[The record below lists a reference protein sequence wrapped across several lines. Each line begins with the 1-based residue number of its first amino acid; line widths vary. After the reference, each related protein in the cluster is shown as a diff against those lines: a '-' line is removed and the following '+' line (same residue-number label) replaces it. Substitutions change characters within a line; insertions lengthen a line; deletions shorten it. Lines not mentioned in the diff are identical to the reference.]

1 MVLSYSYSIEQELYE
16 ENDTMTQRATMS
28 QVKFKVRYNALVLRE
43 FKVSDIVE
51 ATGLK
56 PESVRTELQRM
67 KAEGLLVAGPNN
79 EHDGQAGTRRG
90 APPVVYRLTDD
101 PERRVALSES
111 VAAFYPAPPAADR
124 PSSGAYRRSQ
134 QLLDRALNAKG
145 RTRKQLLADAERAL
159 AHAGEAEGGEWAG
172 EQVKAYLR
180 YECARLR
187 YLQSDYAAAKSE
199 FAALRSV
206 FATLG
211 DDPQAQRA
219 REFEVCADVHAR
231 FGTGSV
237 LNKGAWARYLVHLT
251 NNKNYHT
258 DSPLTV
264 LLLQMVS
271 RLS

>member
-1 MVLSYSYSIEQELYE
+1 
-16 ENDTMTQRATMS
+16 MS
-28 QVKFKVRYNALVLRE
+28 QVKFKVRYNALLLRE

-67 KAEGLLVAGPNN
+67 KVEGLLSVGSND
-79 EHDGQAGTRRG
+79 EHHPHAGTRRG
-90 APPVVYRLTDD
+90 APPALYRLTDD
-101 PERRVALSES
+101 PERRLALSES
-111 VAAFYPAPPAADR
+111 VAAFYPAPPTMDR
-124 PSSGAYRRSQ
+124 PSSGAYRKAQ

-145 RTRKQLLADAERAL
+145 RARKQLLADAERSL
-159 AHAGEAEGGEWAG
+159 AHATEAEGGEWASD
-172 EQVKAYLR
+172 QVKAYLR

-187 YLQSDYAAAKSE
+187 YLQSDYAEAKGE

-211 DDPQAQRA
+211 DDGQAQRA
-219 REFEVCADVHAR
+219 GEFALCADVGAR
-231 FGTGSV
+231 FGTSGV
-237 LNKGAWARYLVHLT
+237 LNKAAWARYLVHVT
-251 NNKNYHT
+251 DSKNYYT

-271 RLS
+271 RL

>member
-1 MVLSYSYSIEQELYE
+1 
-16 ENDTMTQRATMS
+16 MTQRATMS
-28 QVKFKVRYNALVLRE
+28 QVKFKVRYNALLLRE
-43 FKVSDIVE
+43 FKVSDIVQ

-67 KAEGLLVAGPNN
+67 KAEGLLTVGPNN
-79 EHDGQAGTRRG
+79 EHNGRG
-90 APPVVYRLTDD
+90 APPAVYHLTDD
-101 PERRVALSES
+101 PERRLALSES
-111 VAAFYPAPPAADR
+111 VAAFYPAPVTINR
-124 PSSGAYRRSQ
+124 PSSGAYRKAQ

-145 RTRKQLLADAERAL
+145 HERKQLLVGAERAL
-159 AHAGEAEGGEWAG
+159 AHATEAEGGEWAS

-180 YECARLR
+180 YESARLR
-187 YLQSDYAAAKSE
+187 YLQSDYAEAKGE
-199 FAALRSV
+199 FATLRSV

-211 DDPQAQRA
+211 DDGQAQRA
-219 REFEVCADVHAR
+219 GEFALCADVHAR
-231 FGTGSV
+231 FGTNGV
-237 LNKGAWARYLVHLT
+237 LNKAAWARFLVHLT

>member
-1 MVLSYSYSIEQELYE
+1 
-16 ENDTMTQRATMS
+16 MTQRATMS

-67 KAEGLLVAGPNN
+67 KAEGLLTAGPDG
-79 EHDGQAGTRRG
+79 EHTGRG
-90 APPVVYRLTDD
+90 APPAVYRLTDD
-101 PERRVALSES
+101 PERRLALSES
-111 VAAFYPAPPAADR
+111 VAAFYPAPPTVDR
-124 PSSGAYRRSQ
+124 PSSGAYRRAQ

-145 RTRKQLLADAERAL
+145 RERKQLLAVAERAL
-159 AHAGEAEGGEWAG
+159 AHAAEAEGGEWAS
-172 EQVKAYLR
+172 EPVKAYLR

-187 YLQSDYAAAKSE
+187 YLQSDYAEAKSE
-199 FAALRSV
+199 FAALRPV

-211 DDPQAQRA
+211 DDGQAQRA
-219 REFEVCADVHAR
+219 GEFEVCADVGAR